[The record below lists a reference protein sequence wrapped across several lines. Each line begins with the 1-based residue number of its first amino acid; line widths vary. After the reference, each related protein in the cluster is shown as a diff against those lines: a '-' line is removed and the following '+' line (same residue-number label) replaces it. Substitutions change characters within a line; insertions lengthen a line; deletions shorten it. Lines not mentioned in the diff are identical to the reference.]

1 MRLVAGCVLNQEL
14 RRVLFFPPFLWIILM
29 DFILR
34 NTGMAMG
41 DHGIKW
47 GEKILQDLD
56 YADDLIILD

>member
-1 MRLVAGCVLNQEL
+1 
-14 RRVLFFPPFLWIILM
+14 M

-41 DHGIKW
+41 DHGIKR